1 MIQDVI
7 RDITANELVVY
18 RFGYTDAFGV
28 LVVIDPDA
36 KFVITEFDVLDET
49 DAAGRTA
56 FRLTYALKNSQSV
69 ATKPEVKWHSSIEG
83 GTSNF
88 QPLPADQVGE
98 PVAGGSW
105 TDGAGLVY
113 DYTYTIKFFA
123 PQGKNGFYIVNLTA
137 DDAAGDGW
145 AFDMPNGATGGYSGD
160 IAFGDAI
167 LTFKGGLLMGVTQ

>member
-1 MIQDVI
+1 MRSSSASHSPLKPSGV
-7 RDITANELVVY
+7 TL
-18 RFGYTDAFGV
+18 TDFH
-28 LVVIDPDA
+28 LI
-36 KFVITEFDVLDET
+36 
-49 DAAGRTA
+49 
-56 FRLTYALKNSQSV
+56 
-69 ATKPEVKWHSSIEG
+69 
-83 GTSNF
+83 
-88 QPLPADQVGE
+88 PLRV
-98 PVAGGSW
+98 